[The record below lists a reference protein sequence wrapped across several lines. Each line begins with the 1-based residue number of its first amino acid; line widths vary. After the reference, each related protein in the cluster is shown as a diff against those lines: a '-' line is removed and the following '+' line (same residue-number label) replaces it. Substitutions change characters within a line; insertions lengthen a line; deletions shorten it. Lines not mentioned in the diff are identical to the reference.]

1 MLKDKTVRKTSTST
15 QRALAEL
22 KVCDLWKMR
31 QVTQEG
37 YKHTMKLC
45 REKIRRTKAQLD
57 LHVATAVEDN
67 KRLLQVHEKKE
78 TNREYMKQ
86 KEKLHPL
93 LDMSEKQ

>member
-1 MLKDKTVRKTSTST
+1 MLEDEIVRKTSLSD

-22 KVCDLWKMR
+22 KVYHLWKKG

-57 LHVATAVEDN
+57 LHLATAVKAK
-67 KRLLQVHEKKE
+67 KRLL
-78 TNREYMKQ
+78 
-86 KEKLHPL
+86 
-93 LDMSEKQ
+93 